1 MIRWVCTLQQFEHK
15 RELTKRRS
23 SCVQELFRNGI
34 EIAAHSNENAAIHIN
49 FFSDASKV
57 KFYQTKQKCCT
68 RQKSS
73 EWVHFRSWSIKL
85 YRSKLN
91 ERKKLIN
98 LVVWLGFEFVCLFE
112 FDLVLCL
119 CVCVCGFYSLLTV

>member
-1 MIRWVCTLQQFEHK
+1 MSLYASTVWAQKRANETKIVLCARTVSKWHWNSSPQQWK
-15 RELTKRRS
+15 
-23 SCVQELFRNGI
+23 CC
-34 EIAAHSNENAAIHIN
+34 HSYK
-49 FFSDASKV
+49 FCSDASKV